1 MNARVFRHA
10 LLLAEPLHAAAEI
23 ASALTKAG
31 VSRVE
36 RRAPPLQSVLNA
48 SWHDL
53 LVVTP
58 SAFSRTDPEDLLQM
72 RRKVKVIVALSQDN
86 LLEGA
91 QYVECANALYF
102 SDAHRD
108 HLETVLRLARANL
121 SLVPDY
127 VGPTFALDRLRVPR
141 LSKLSRDEL
150 AIMAELSL
158 GQSNAAIARD
168 LGFQEREVK
177 SLVRSALAK
186 LAFRNRTEAG
196 VFALRHSAEITAAR
210 QRLGSSGARRSSNS

>member
-10 LLLAEPLHAAAEI
+10 LLLAEPLHSAAEI
-23 ASALTKAG
+23 ASALSKAG
-31 VSRVE
+31 VGRIE
-36 RRAPPLQSVLNA
+36 RRAPPVQSAVNS

-72 RRKVKVIVALSQDN
+72 GRNVKIIVALSQEN

-91 QYVECANALYF
+91 QYVECANALF
-102 SDAHRD
+102 FMDAHID
-108 HLETVLRLARANL
+108 QLETVLRLARANL
-121 SLVPDY
+121 SLVPEY

-141 LSKLSRDEL
+141 LAKLSRDEL
-150 AIMAELSL
+150 AVLAELSL
-158 GQSNAAIARD
+158 GQSNASIARD
-168 LGFQEREVK
+168 LGLQEREVK

-210 QRLGSSGARRSSNS
+210 QRFGPDARRSNTS